1 MPSNGQRDDASRQIA
16 RAAMSQVVLAYGVR
30 CGDCSMEAHQEL
42 FTIPFSPLSSSP
54 RVFCSRR
61 RLALAFCSRS
71 SRQSRPAEI
80 EGPPGPWPLLAKVL
94 ASITELARG
103 GGGGG
108 GNVGAVRVEVQ
119 GCDSVPLILWVKRG
133 YS

>member
-1 MPSNGQRDDASRQIA
+1 MASNGQRDDASRQIA

-80 EGPPGPWPLLAKVL
+80 EGPSLSLPPFLAKVL

-108 GNVGAVRVEVQ
+108 GR
-119 GCDSVPLILWVKRG
+119 
-133 YS
+133 